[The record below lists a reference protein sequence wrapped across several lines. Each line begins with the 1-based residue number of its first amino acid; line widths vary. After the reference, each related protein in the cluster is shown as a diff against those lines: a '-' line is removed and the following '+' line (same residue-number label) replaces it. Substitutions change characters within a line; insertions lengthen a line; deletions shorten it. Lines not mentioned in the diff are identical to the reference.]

1 MNFGELFGSAE
12 WVTCESGCTSPV
24 IKGSFF
30 IEKPERAEIT
40 VCGLGFFRLWINGR
54 EVSEDKFVPVN
65 SQYCKRDLTAF
76 EYPITDELSYR
87 TYAVRYDISKFLVGG
102 ENDIRAVLGCGW
114 FAQKKRNAE
123 GYTKYGGIKLCYKI
137 DAEGRDGKLY
147 TFVSDEKLL
156 WRQSRITENNIY
168 FGEAHDMDLS
178 DELTARDGF
187 KKVIKAPAYETEFF
201 IQDCPADRVTRII
214 EPKKL
219 VDLGAV
225 SVYDM
230 GENISGY
237 PVVAATEDC
246 AYITVRCSEEINAD
260 GTLNFDSCDPGQIQ
274 CDEYRNAKKGEECM
288 PWFTWHGFRYFELTN
303 NAKPVRCEVVHSDC
317 AVTSAFE
324 SDSEM
329 LNWLYDAYIR
339 TQLSNMHSGVPSD
352 CPHIE
357 RLGYTGDGQLC
368 CEAAMML
375 LDSQKFYQKWLEDIS
390 DCQSTDNGHVQHTAP
405 FMGGGGGPAG
415 WGGAIAVVPYE
426 MYKIYGDRETF
437 RRYLPKILRYFDY
450 LDSRSSGGL
459 VCREEQGGW
468 CLGDWC
474 TPEPIAICEPFVNT
488 ALCVKQML
496 MTKEAAEAIGEKET
510 AQMLGRRIEEKRQAI
525 LNAYYSPQTGSF
537 IGDVQGANSFATNI
551 GLGGERAYENTRKKY
566 SAADSFDTGIFGTDI
581 LIRVL
586 FERGDANTAFRLLT
600 SEGKGSFY
608 NMKKQGATTIW
619 ENWDGERSHSH
630 PMFGAATRYL
640 FSFILGITQEKTS
653 AGYEHILIAP
663 QIPDGLN
670 YASGHITTVRGKI
683 SVTFKR
689 TESEADFY
697 VTVPQRARFTYGS
710 GCEFELRDGENHIH
724 IDFEE

>member
-30 IEKPERAEIT
+30 IEKPERAEVT

-123 GYTKYGGIKLCYKI
+123 GYTKYGDIKLCYKI
-137 DAEGRDGKLY
+137 DAEDRDGKLY

-219 VDLGAV
+219 ADLGAV

-237 PVVAATEDC
+237 PVVAATEDG

-390 DCQSTDNGHVQHTAP
+390 DCQNTDNGHVQHTAP

-474 TPEPIAICEPFVNT
+474 TPEPIAICESFVNT

-496 MTKEAAEAIGEKET
+496 MTKEAAEAIGKKET

-537 IGDVQGANSFATNI
+537 IGDVQGANSFATDI

-566 SAADSFDTGIFGTDI
+566 SAADAFDTGIFGTDI
-581 LIRVL
+581 LTRVL
-586 FERGDANTAFRLLT
+586 FEHGDANTAFRLLT

-608 NMKKQGATTIW
+608 NMKKHGATTIW

-663 QIPDGLN
+663 QIPDGLD